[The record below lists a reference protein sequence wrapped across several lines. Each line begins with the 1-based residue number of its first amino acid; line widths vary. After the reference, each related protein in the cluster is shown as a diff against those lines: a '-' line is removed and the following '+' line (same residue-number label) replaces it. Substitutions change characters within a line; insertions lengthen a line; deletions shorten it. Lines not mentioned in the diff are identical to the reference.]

1 MVVRDVEN
9 RMVRS
14 PHLHALFPF
23 HRIFLKK
30 SRLVKAVGTQATE
43 LTTGLCH
50 LYHKLEPQK

>member
-1 MVVRDVEN
+1 MIVRDVEN

-30 SRLVKAVGTQATE
+30 SRLVKAVGAQARE
-43 LTTGLCH
+43 LTTDLWH
-50 LYHKLEPQK
+50 LYHTIERQK